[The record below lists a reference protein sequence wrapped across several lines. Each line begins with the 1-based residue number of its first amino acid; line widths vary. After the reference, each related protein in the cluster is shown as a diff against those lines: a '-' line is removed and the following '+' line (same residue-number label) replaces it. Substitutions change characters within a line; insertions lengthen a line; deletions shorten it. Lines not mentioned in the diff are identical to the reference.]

1 MGACQLITTNCDVN
15 YNNNKIKS
23 DDKLGCK
30 LNSAQHVL
38 GKIIRSEKHLI
49 NVNDTYIDTY
59 ALVDNALHV
68 LNTDG
73 FIQNDI
79 YFRHQR
85 FDVVVKQYKKQK
97 LQFID
102 TLFTLHSSNNNNN
115 CNNGYNSSSSN
126 TNTFN
131 VNELSEY
138 QIELLNAARLEKIS
152 DIFFLESP
160 KQIIPY
166 FQNENFNLLTYIS
179 QTQIKFNYLG
189 NTNMFNC
196 LIYLCLKNKYFLKN
210 ILYQFDYDT
219 KTFCIK
225 LYINSQTKLVLLD
238 EHILVTESYQPTFIN
253 ANEKVF
259 WIALIEKAIAKVSGT
274 YMNIVNTLSSFLF
287 GYLIDFPILKHVH
300 TSYTSNKLFYIIKDA
315 IGKKFICFS
324 ENKHKVRISFFIAG
338 VFVVNGNKYIE
349 LILPEI
355 SQHVLKDIKEIKRA
369 NTVND
374 EDVKESKYFPECK
387 LNSDKIIFMNVD
399 MYYTYFS
406 DTYVLVYNNTHF
418 HTVKEIA
425 MTKTIDSVSSSN
437 ETNKY
442 IMLKVKSLQNNHIYV
457 RLFFNKG
464 DNYQMFALPFRLV
477 IARFTNHN
485 SNTNG
490 NNDNNA
496 SSFMNSQIN
505 NNNNNNNNDG
515 NSSSTCDEYGFEYV
529 YSVFI
534 CDYTQL
540 DMVNSSFTFETDLHS
555 GLYFMFIKQYNNQS
569 TPNQTVT
576 ISITSS
582 TYLEIMETN
591 HKQKGT
597 YKNIDNIILN
607 NANTSLIYQ
616 SLFESYLHKHSST
629 QPIEGSNSLLYKYSI
644 SDTNFGYSVIGI
656 SNSSDS
662 YLLYMEMK
670 YKVKGMMLLNI
681 EHPKIKCVVAT
692 PNTTK
697 VLVFEWIDHLNNV
710 SIDLKPKFYIKQ
722 YPLFMINTNP
732 SLYAVDKH
740 LVSNK
745 SDNDELY
752 YSVIE
757 GAFGVYLILSNEG
770 KDVYEV
776 KGEIALNVNE
786 STCTRNS
793 SDVHV
798 KQINPFTKEI
808 VFFFCEETFYK
819 NNLTRHLEVKLNCV
833 KKTS

>member
-1 MGACQLITTNCDVN
+1 MGACQLITTNCDI
-15 YNNNKIKS
+15 NNNNNNTHNDNTLLYTLS
-23 DDKLGCK
+23 
-30 LNSAQHVL
+30 SAQHVL
-38 GKIIRSEKHLI
+38 GKILRSERHLLLI
-49 NVNDTYIDTY
+49 NDTYIDTY
-59 ALVDNALHV
+59 SLIDNTSHV

-73 FIQNDI
+73 FIHHDI
-79 YFRHQR
+79 YFRNQR
-85 FDVVVKQYKKQK
+85 FDVVIKQHKKQK
-97 LQFID
+97 TQFTD
-102 TLFTLHSSNNNNN
+102 MLFTLHNTNNNHN
-115 CNNGYNSSSSN
+115 
-126 TNTFN
+126 NTFN
-131 VNELSEY
+131 TNELSEY
-138 QIELLNAARLEKIS
+138 QIELLNCARLEKIS

-166 FQNENFNLLTYIS
+166 FQNENFNLLNYIS

-189 NTNMFNC
+189 NTNLFNC

-210 ILYQFDYDT
+210 ILYQFDYET

-225 LYINSQTKLVLLD
+225 LYINSQVKLVLLD
-238 EHILVTESYQPTFIN
+238 EHILVNESYQPTFIN

-259 WIALIEKAIAKVSGT
+259 WIALIEKAIAKVSGS

-287 GYLIDFPILKHVH
+287 GYLIDFPIIKHAH
-300 TSYTSNKLFYIIKDA
+300 GAYTSNKLFHVIKDA

-324 ENKHKVRISFFIAG
+324 ENKCKTHISFFIAG
-338 VFVVNGNKYIE
+338 VFVVNRNKYVE

-355 SQHVLKDIKEIKRA
+355 SQHVLSEIKEIKKA
-369 NTVND
+369 NAVND
-374 EDVKESKYFPECK
+374 DDVKEDKYFPECK
-387 LNSDKIIFMNVD
+387 LNSDKIIFMSID
-399 MYYTYFS
+399 TYYTYFTE
-406 DTYVLVYNNTHF
+406 TYVLVYNNTHF

-425 MTKTIDSVSSSN
+425 LSKTIDSVSSSN

-442 IMLKVKSLQNNHIYV
+442 IMLKVKSLQTNHIYV

-464 DNYQMFALPFRLV
+464 DNNEMFALPFRLV
-477 IARFTNHN
+477 IARFTNH
-485 SNTNG
+485 SSSC
-490 NNDNNA
+490 NDNNA
-496 SSFMNSQIN
+496 SSFMNSQGN
-505 NNNNNNNNDG
+505 NKNDSHNNNND
-515 NSSSTCDEYGFEYV
+515 NTYDEYNFDYV

-534 CDYTQL
+534 CDYNQL
-540 DMVNSSFTFETDLHS
+540 DLVNCSYTFETDFHS

-591 HKQKGT
+591 HQQKGM

-607 NANTSLIYQ
+607 NSNVSLIYQ
-616 SLFESYLHKHSST
+616 SLFESYLHKHSSS
-629 QPIEGSNSLLYKYSI
+629 QSIEGSNSLLYKYSI

-656 SNSSDS
+656 SNNSDG

-681 EHPKIKCVVAT
+681 EHPKIKCLVAT

-722 YPLFMINTNP
+722 YPLFMLNTNP
-732 SLYAVDKH
+732 SLYSVDKH
-740 LVSNK
+740 LVSDKNG
-745 SDNDELY
+745 NDDLY
-752 YSVIE
+752 YSIIE
-757 GAFGVYLILSNEG
+757 GVFGVYLILSNEG
-770 KDVYEV
+770 KYVYEV

-786 STCTRNS
+786 LTCRNS

-808 VFFFCEETFYK
+808 VFFFCEETFY
-819 NNLTRHLEVKLNCV
+819 NNYLTRHLDIKLSCV